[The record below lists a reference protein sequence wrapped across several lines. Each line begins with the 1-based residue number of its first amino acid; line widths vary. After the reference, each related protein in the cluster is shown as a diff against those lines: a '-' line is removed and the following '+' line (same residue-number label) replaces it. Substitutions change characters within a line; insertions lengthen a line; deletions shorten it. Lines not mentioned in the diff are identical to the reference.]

1 MPKLTTIKGPSIHLV
16 QYLRDTPPYNTLEGM
31 AAWAASLGYKALQVP
46 VDPRLIDIH
55 RAAEDQAYCDSIKA
69 TVAKHGV
76 EISELSTHLAGQL
89 IAVHPAYNVLFDGFA
104 PPQFRGDS
112 AAREKWARSVLF
124 NSAKASKRLGLK
136 THVTFSGALAW
147 PYFYPWPQR
156 PAGLVDTA
164 FEDLARRWRPIL
176 DAFDEAG
183 VDVAYEVHPGE
194 DLHDGVSFER
204 FLKHVDNHPRA
215 NITYDPSH
223 FILQQLD
230 YLSFIDIYHE
240 RIKVVHIKDAEF
252 VPDGRQGAYGGYN
265 DWAERA
271 GRFRAL
277 GDGQVDF
284 KGVFT
289 RLTQHGYE
297 GWATLENECPFKH
310 PEDAAREGAVFIKN
324 HILRVPDSGATF
336 DDFAGSGVGPEGL
349 KKILGIE

>member
-16 QYLRDTPPYNTLEGM
+16 QYLSDTPPYNTLEGL
-31 AAWAASLGYKALQVP
+31 AAWASSIGYKALQVP
-46 VDPRLIDIH
+46 VDARLIDIH

-69 TVAKHGV
+69 TLAKHGV

-89 IAVHPAYNVLFDGFA
+89 IAVHPAYDVLFDGFA
-104 PPQFRGDS
+104 PPQYRGDS
-112 AAREKWARSVLF
+112 IAREKWARSVLF
-124 NSAKASKRLGLK
+124 DSAKASKRLGLK
-136 THVTFSGALAW
+136 AHVTFSGALAW

-156 PAGLVDTA
+156 PAGLIDTA
-164 FEDLARRWRPIL
+164 FEELARRWRPIL

-204 FLKHVDNHPRA
+204 FLKYVDNHPRA
-215 NITYDPSH
+215 NILYDPSH

-240 RIKVVHIKDAEF
+240 RIKVVHVKDAEF

-284 KGVFT
+284 KGIFT
-289 RLTQHGYE
+289 RLAQRGYE
-297 GWATLENECPFKH
+297 GWAVLENECPFKH

-324 HILRVPDSGATF
+324 HIIRVVDGGAA
-336 DDFAGSGVGPEGL
+336 DDFAGSGVGPGGL